1 MLTSCDYCGYAVEKK
16 IDNGFQRE
24 FDADGSEH
32 RCHQLEITLKLP
44 DVGTFG
50 IYCHV
55 RAKDL
60 LGKNAMAAY
69 WEPAICQIRQELENR
84 LANPESAAETS
95 KV

>member
-16 IDNGFQRE
+16 VENGLQRQ

-44 DVGTFG
+44 GIGVFG
-50 IYCHV
+50 ITCCV
-55 RAKDL
+55 KVKDL
-60 LGKNAMAAY
+60 LGENAMAHY

-84 LANPESAAETS
+84 LPTPDANVKP
-95 KV
+95 